1 MLQLDDLISEA
12 KTIREVLIAC
22 TKYLEEH
29 SIGEAKENAELLFL
43 HITQW
48 NKATLLMHRM
58 DLFQAEWIPV
68 YREAI
73 SRKAKGEPL
82 QYITGEQYFYGRKFL
97 VNKHVLIPRP
107 ETEILVE
114 AIIKHIQVTY
124 PDRAITVLDVGT
136 GSGAIAISLK
146 AALPHI
152 NVIASDISPDALH
165 TAKQNAIYH
174 DLDVTFVE
182 GDLLKPF
189 ITTEALQYSDAM
201 IDVVVSNPPYIP
213 DGEKDSLQIE
223 VQQYEPHLAL
233 FGGVDGL
240 YPYQAMLAAIEEL
253 KNPPSLI
260 GFELGIH
267 QPAIVA
273 KLMEQ
278 QGIWTKL
285 DIIKDYNGIDRHII
299 AVKK

>member
-1 MLQLDDLISEA
+1 
-12 KTIREVLIAC
+12 
-22 TKYLEEH
+22 
-29 SIGEAKENAELLFL
+29 
-43 HITQW
+43 
-48 NKATLLMHRM
+48 
-58 DLFQAEWIPV
+58 
-68 YREAI
+68 
-73 SRKAKGEPL
+73 
-82 QYITGEQYFYGRKFL
+82 
-97 VNKHVLIPRP
+97 
-107 ETEILVE
+107 
-114 AIIKHIQVTY
+114 
-124 PDRAITVLDVGT
+124 
-136 GSGAIAISLK
+136 
-146 AALPHI
+146 
-152 NVIASDISPDALH
+152 
-165 TAKQNAIYH
+165 
-174 DLDVTFVE
+174 
-182 GDLLKPF
+182 
-189 ITTEALQYSDAM
+189 M